1 MNLHGD
7 PVGPD
12 DIVAAA
18 EHVAA
23 TLAPAVGADWT
34 VSANAVDW
42 DVRSTV
48 LHAVSCVTCYTV
60 DLANQSTARTPLA
73 VTVSEHATNEQ
84 VLGALGASAR
94 LMALV
99 ATASPASARGFHEGG
114 MADTSGFV
122 AMAIDEVIVHGA
134 DAAAG
139 LGLAYEPPERL
150 ARKVVDR
157 LFPWAPADTDGWTA
171 LLWANGRLPLPGQ
184 PEIRPNWSWQCAPLD
199 EWEGD
204 IRFHRRQ
211 MPAAFEWDT
220 DARCWRAVLSRD
232 GLRRRRS
239 ADRFALLVRHE
250 VLARLGVE
258 VVHARRMSSQ
268 NSTSSP
274 SEISDA
280 GSIRAIVSSSCSCAD
295 AGLA

>member
-1 MNLHGD
+1 MVE

-23 TLAPAVGADWT
+23 TLAPGVDADWT
-34 VSANAVDW
+34 VPADAVDW

-48 LHAVSCVTCYTV
+48 LHAVSCVTCYTI
-60 DLANQSTARTPLA
+60 DLASQATSRVPLA
-73 VTVSEHATNEQ
+73 LDVPAHATNEQ
-84 VLGALGASAR
+84 VLRVLGTAAR
-94 LMALV
+94 MMALV
-99 ATASPASARGFHEGG
+99 ATASPASARGYHEGG
-114 MADTSGFV
+114 MADASGFV

-139 LGLAYEPPERL
+139 LGLAYDPPELL

-199 EWEGD
+199 EWDGD

-211 MPAAFEWDT
+211 MPKSYEWDPDT
-220 DARCWRAVLSRD
+220 RRWRPV
-232 GLRRRRS
+232 
-239 ADRFALLVRHE
+239 
-250 VLARLGVE
+250 
-258 VVHARRMSSQ
+258 
-268 NSTSSP
+268 T
-274 SEISDA
+274 
-280 GSIRAIVSSSCSCAD
+280 
-295 AGLA
+295 